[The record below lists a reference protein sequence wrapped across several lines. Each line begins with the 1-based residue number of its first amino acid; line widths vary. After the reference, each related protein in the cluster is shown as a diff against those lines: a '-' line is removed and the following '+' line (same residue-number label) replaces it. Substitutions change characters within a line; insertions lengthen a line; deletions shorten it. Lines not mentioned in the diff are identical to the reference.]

1 MQTRRTRR
9 FRPAVSR
16 PAHVAPA
23 APADEASPPLAAG
36 FAARRPRCSAL
47 GGDPA
52 RAWRVMVLV
61 VIAAVAFRPLSA
73 FCQFIVEEYK
83 KVAVAAGFARAT
95 EEVAETRPVAL
106 AEVERAAVAPSDD
119 ARPVAVVPVREM
131 ATPVFSSSQAFRTGA
146 VNPYARVG
154 GGTAAPRFV
163 PSGSFQSTRSGTPTG
178 AVAMQ
183 SRTVSARG
191 QVPALAAGGTFDW
204 SGAAATTSAYWSNG
218 SNWAGNTAPAPNG
231 NADIVF
237 TPTPSTATT
246 STVDAN
252 YTINSLTFQAGTPAY
267 TIDNANNATL
277 TINGGGITD
286 ASANNE
292 RLFPVP
298 VVLGAAQTWNV
309 SDPNGILEIRSG
321 ITGTGGLT
329 KTGPG
334 TLNLGG
340 SQAPN
345 DFGTLTVLAG
355 TVQLDKDEGI
365 AAVGGDVF
373 IGNATNPGAAGSAV
387 VQLNNPNQTSH
398 ATNVTVYADGRF
410 DLANGSGNGT
420 TDNFT
425 TINNLTMTGGEVRL
439 GAGYIAFNGITTN
452 ASATSALLSS
462 TSFADNLTSVGT
474 TITANVA
481 RGTATYDLDVQ
492 AGFGYCA
499 LVKNGAGV
507 MRLAGTENDDFS
519 VTLNA
524 GTLALASDAALG
536 TAVDANFNPTGPSTF
551 TLAGG
556 TVTAD
561 GGDRTIANP
570 VALTGSATIG
580 DSLDG
585 TPRAISFTGTTTLT
599 GSQTLTVNNTAAT
612 TFAAVDLNGAN
623 TLTMAGTGNTLIS
636 GAITDESM
644 GGSLMMSGT
653 GTLTLTGTNTY
664 TGGTT
669 FAAGVLNAGSA
680 GALGSTGAL
689 GFTGGTLQYSA
700 ANQTDYS
707 PRFSAA
713 ASQAYS
719 VDTNGQNVTFATGLT
734 SSGGGLTKLGA
745 GTLTLTGA
753 STYTGDHDRQRGHA
767 RLRQRRQPHQHQRR
781 QPHRAGRRGA
791 HGHPGQQRQHRRPAH
806 RRHGRGGRHAGRRV
820 RHDDSEHRFLR
831 LCRRVGHG
839 HVHAFRRV
847 DPDRPALRRGVR
859 QRHVHPRQQRHRERR
874 GRAGWP
880 AGPA

>member
-218 SNWAGNTAPAPNG
+218 SNWVGNTAPAPNG

-246 STVDAN
+246 STVDQS

-286 ASANNE
+286 ASAN
-292 RLFPVP
+292 RRKLTVP

-309 SDPNGILEIRSG
+309 SDPSG
-321 ITGTGGLT
+321 VLAIQTAHHRHRRLT
-329 KTGPG
+329 KTGAG

-340 SQAPN
+340 SQTRQQLRHADRPRRARSSS
-345 DFGTLTVLAG
+345 TRTAG
-355 TVQLDKDEGI
+355 TRRQRRPVHRQRHQPRRGRQR
-365 AAVGGDVF
+365 GGRSSTTRSRPPP
-373 IGNATNPGAAGSAV
+373 AP
-387 VQLNNPNQTSH
+387 TSRS
-398 ATNVTVYADGRF
+398 YSDGLF
-410 DLANGSGNGT
+410 DLANASGNGT

-439 GAGYIAFNGITTN
+439 GAGYIALHSRQHHDQRQRHER
-452 ASATSALLSS
+452 AHLLHEIRGQRQSDV
-462 TSFADNLTSVGT
+462 TRPRL
-474 TITANVA
+474 NVA

-492 AGFGYCA
+492 AGFGDGT
-499 LVKNGAGV
+499 LVKNGRGRPAPRGDGER
-507 MRLAGTENDDFS
+507 RLLRHPE
-519 VTLNA
+519 
-524 GTLALASDAALG
+524 
-536 TAVDANFNPTGPSTF
+536 
-551 TLAGG
+551 
-556 TVTAD
+556 
-561 GGDRTIANP
+561 
-570 VALTGSATIG
+570 
-580 DSLDG
+580 
-585 TPRAISFTGTTTLT
+585 
-599 GSQTLTVNNTAAT
+599 
-612 TFAAVDLNGAN
+612 
-623 TLTMAGTGNTLIS
+623 
-636 GAITDESM
+636 
-644 GGSLMMSGT
+644 
-653 GTLTLTGTNTY
+653 
-664 TGGTT
+664 
-669 FAAGVLNAGSA
+669 
-680 GALGSTGAL
+680 
-689 GFTGGTLQYSA
+689 
-700 ANQTDYS
+700 
-707 PRFSAA
+707 
-713 ASQAYS
+713 
-719 VDTNGQNVTFATGLT
+719 
-734 SSGGGLTKLGA
+734 
-745 GTLTLTGA
+745 
-753 STYTGDHDRQRGHA
+753 RGHA
-767 RLRQRRQPHQHQRR
+767 RPGLRRRAGHRRRRQVSRPA
-781 QPHRAGRRGA
+781 PSPSRGA
-791 HGHPGQQRQHRRPAH
+791 R
-806 RRHGRGGRHAGRRV
+806 
-820 RHDDSEHRFLR
+820 
-831 LCRRVGHG
+831 
-839 HVHAFRRV
+839 
-847 DPDRPALRRGVR
+847 
-859 QRHVHPRQQRHRERR
+859 
-874 GRAGWP
+874 
-880 AGPA
+880 